1 MKKVLF
7 FAAAVIL
14 SAGMVF
20 AADFS
25 VFKLDNGQNVIIQEV
40 KNNPIVTID
49 TWIKTGSINEN
60 DRNNGVSH
68 FLEHL
73 FFKGTDKH
81 PTGEFDKILES
92 KGAITNAATSK
103 DFTHYYI
110 TIPSKFFDLALEM
123 HADML
128 LNPQIPAKELEKER
142 KVVLEEIS
150 KDEHLPNTIC
160 YENLVKM
167 LYSKHPYK
175 RKVIGER
182 GIIENISRDEILNYY
197 NEFYS
202 PANMVTIV
210 VGDVSAPEALEKIK
224 MAFNAKNSPA
234 PNINYPKESP
244 LKEQARKI
252 SYEDV
257 QSGYLLIGYRGTPIS
272 AKDSYAL
279 DVLATILGDGR
290 SSVFYRKIKDEKQ
303 LAFSISA
310 YNSGFKDDGIFYI
323 SADFTPEKFQSLE
336 SEIFKLVRE
345 VQKNGVTPEQL
356 QLAKNIIERDTYYSR
371 ESVSNIANQIGYTVV
386 TSGNTAYYDNYLK
399 NIQKVTAAEVKDSAI
414 KYLQEQKSAVSVV
427 LPKEAENFERPVA
440 NVVPTSAKPQLIS
453 ETNDTGKY
461 LLPNSATLL
470 LTPNAVN
477 DIIGINITVKGG
489 LLAEGK
495 AGVGKLTSATMQKG
509 TTNYSAQEL
518 AEVLESHGINI
529 TSAVGRDAFTM
540 DILTTKNEYP
550 LTLELLSEI
559 VNRAKFEEY
568 EIDKTRNNLLQGIKQ
583 SEDRPLSVALET
595 FKSKIYGDS
604 GYNNSNYLLKKALP
618 KISQNDIFNYYESLF
633 NPENIV
639 ISINGNVDKDLTLE
653 KFTEMFQMRNEAAF
667 SYGEYK
673 ISEALTGQNIDKKVP
688 KTNTAWILIGWQTS
702 GFTNLK
708 EVATLKVIDAIL
720 GTGMDSRLFKNLR
733 GEEGLAYQI
742 GSSYSPNVLKGHFF
756 TYIGTN
762 PDNVKTATEG
772 IFNEINRLKTEFVSR
787 TELQEAK
794 DKILGQYIL
803 SQETNLEKASTLGWY
818 EATGRGYNFRAEYE
832 RLLNSV
838 TESDI
843 LDVANRIFNEN
854 YLKVVVE

>member
-1 MKKVLF
+1 MKKFLLLTATLIF
-7 FAAAVIL
+7 TASAVFC
-14 SAGMVF
+14 S
-20 AADFS
+20 DFS

-60 DRNNGVSH
+60 DQNNGVSH

-73 FFKGTDKH
+73 FFKGTSKH
-81 PTGEFDKILES
+81 PTGEFDKMLES

-103 DFTHYYI
+103 DFTHYYV

-128 LNPQIPAKELEKER
+128 LNPLIPGKELEKER

-182 GIIENISRDEILNYY
+182 EIIENISRDEILNYY

-210 VGDVSAPEALEKIK
+210 VGDVNTTDALNKIK
-224 MAFNAKNSPA
+224 AAFNGKNTPA
-234 PNINYPKESP
+234 PSYRYPKDGA
-244 LKEQARKI
+244 LKEQAKKI
-252 SYEDV
+252 KFEDV
-257 QSGYLLIGYRGTPIS
+257 QSGYILIGYRGTPIS

-290 SSVFYRKIKDEKQ
+290 SSIFYRKIKDEKQ

-310 YNSGFKDDGIFYI
+310 YNSGFRDDGIFYI
-323 SADFTPEKFQSLE
+323 SADFTPQKYQALE
-336 SEIFKLVRE
+336 TEIFKIVKEIQR
-345 VQKNGVTPEQL
+345 NGVTEEQL

-371 ESVSNIANQIGYTVV
+371 ESVSNIANQIGYTFV
-386 TSGNTAYYDNYLK
+386 TSGDTAYYDNYLK
-399 NIQKVTAAEVKDSAI
+399 NIAKVTAQEVKDAAV
-414 KYLQEQKSAVSVV
+414 KYLQENKSAVSVV
-427 LPKEAENFERPVA
+427 LPKDADNCERQIS
-440 NVVPTSAKPQLIS
+440 NVIPATATTKLIT
-453 ETNDTGKY
+453 EIDDTQKY
-461 LLPNSATLL
+461 LLPNYSTLL
-470 LTPNAVN
+470 LTPNTAN

-489 LLAEGK
+489 LLDEGK
-495 AGVGKLTSATMQKG
+495 RGVAKLTSATMQKG
-509 TTNYSAQEL
+509 TKKYTAQEL
-518 AEVLESHGINI
+518 AQLLESHGINI
-529 TSAVGRDAFTM
+529 SSSVGRDAFTI
-540 DILTTKNEYP
+540 DVLTTKNEYP

-559 VNRAKFEEY
+559 VNRAKFDDL
-568 EIDKTRNNLLQGIKQ
+568 EIEKSRNNMLQSIKQ
-583 SEDRPLSVALET
+583 SEDKPLSIAIET
-595 FKSKIYGDS
+595 FKGKIYGNS
-604 GYNNSNYLLKKALP
+604 TYNNSIYSLKDALP
-618 KISQNDIFNYYESLF
+618 AITQQDIFNYYDNLF

-639 ISINGNVDKDLTLE
+639 ISINGNVDKDLTID
-653 KFTEMFQMRNEAAF
+653 KFSQMFKLRNEQPF
-667 SYGEYK
+667 EFKNYK
-673 ISEALTGQNIDKKVP
+673 IPTITTGETITKKVP
-688 KTNTAWILIGWQTS
+688 KTNTAWIILGWQTS
-702 GFTNLK
+702 GLQNLK
-708 EVATLKVIDAIL
+708 EVATLQLINAIL

-733 GEEGLAYQI
+733 GEDGLAYQI
-742 GSSYSPNVLKGHFF
+742 GSGYSPNVLKGHFL

-762 PDNVKTATEG
+762 PENIKTATDKMLA
-772 IFNEINRLKTEFVSR
+772 EINRMKTEFVSQ

-803 SQETNLEKASTLGWY
+803 AQETNLEKATTLGWY
-818 EATGRGYNFRAEYE
+818 EATDRGFNFKSEYE
-832 RLLNSV
+832 KLLNSV

-843 LDVANRIFNEN
+843 IDVANRIFNSSCI
-854 YLKVVVE
+854 KVTVE

>member
-1 MKKVLF
+1 MKKFILLT
-7 FAAAVIL
+7 ATLIL
-14 SAGMVF
+14 SASAVF
-20 AADFS
+20 CADFS

-60 DRNNGVSH
+60 DENNGVSH

-73 FFKGTDKH
+73 FFKGTAKH
-81 PTGEFDKILES
+81 PTGEFDKMLES

-128 LNPQIPAKELEKER
+128 LNPLIPSKELEKER

-182 GIIENISRDEILNYY
+182 KIIENISRDEIMSYY
-197 NEFYS
+197 NKFYS

-210 VGDVSAPEALEKIK
+210 VGDVDTQETLQKIK
-224 MAFNAKNSPA
+224 TAFNSKNTPA
-234 PNINYPKESP
+234 PSYNYPKDNA
-244 LKEQARKI
+244 LKEQAKKI
-252 SYEDV
+252 KFSDV

-310 YNSGFKDDGIFYI
+310 FNSGFKDDGIFYV
-323 SADFTPEKFQSLE
+323 SANFTPEKYQALE
-336 SEIFKLVRE
+336 NEIFKIIKEIQR
-345 VQKNGVTPEQL
+345 NGVTEEQL

-371 ESVSNIANQIGYTVV
+371 ESVSNIANQLGYTFV
-386 TSGNTAYYDNYLK
+386 TAGNTEYYDNYLK
-399 NIQKVTAAEVKDSAI
+399 NIAKVTTQEVKDVAI
-414 KYLQEQKSAVSVV
+414 KYLQTNKSAVSVV
-427 LPKEAENFERPVA
+427 LPEQTTAERPVSHVIPA
-440 NVVPTSAKPQLIS
+440 TATTKLIS
-453 ETNDTGKY
+453 EIDNTQKY
-461 LLPNSATLL
+461 LLSNYTTLL
-470 LTPNAVN
+470 FTPNTAN

-489 LLAEGK
+489 LLDECK
-495 AGVGKLTSATMQKG
+495 RGVAKLTAATMQKG
-509 TTNYSAQEL
+509 TKKYTAQEL
-518 AEVLESHGINI
+518 AEILESHGINI
-529 TSAVGRDAFTM
+529 TSSVGRDSFNI

-550 LTLELLSEI
+550 LTLELLQEI
-559 VNRAKFEEY
+559 VTAAKFDEY
-568 EIDKTRNNLLQGIKQ
+568 EIEKTRNNLMQGIKQ
-583 SEDRPLSVALET
+583 SEDKPLTIAIET
-595 FKSKIYGDS
+595 FKSKIYGNTT
-604 GYNNSNYLLKKALP
+604 YNNSIYALKESLP
-618 KISQNDIFNYYESLF
+618 SISQADILNYYDTLF

-639 ISINGNVDKDLTLE
+639 VSINGNVDKDITIE
-653 KFTEMFQMRNEAAF
+653 KFSQMFKLRDLKPVD
-667 SYGEYK
+667 YKDYK
-673 ISEALTGQNIDKKVP
+673 IPSLASAQTINKKVA
-688 KTNTAWILIGWQTS
+688 KTNTAWIILGWQTS
-702 GFTNLK
+702 GLENLK
-708 EVATLKVIDAIL
+708 EAATLQVINAIL

-742 GSSYSPNVLKGHFF
+742 GSGYSPNVLKGHFL

-762 PDNVKTATEG
+762 PENLKTAPEKMLA
-772 IFNEINRLKTEFVSR
+772 EINRLKTEFVSN

-803 SQETNLEKASTLGWY
+803 SQETNLEKATTLGWY
-818 EATGRGYNFRAEYE
+818 EATGRGFNFRAEYE
-832 RLLNSV
+832 KLLNSV

-843 LDVANRIFNEN
+843 IDVANRIFTDC
-854 YLKVVVE
+854 YIKVIVN